1 MQNLNSLFKKLK
13 LIIPVKYKPKKIMI
27 VAMILENICDLLK
40 RKDPN
45 KVEEAPRRIKI
56 NEKPRTKRTDLCN
69 MKYLDFFC
77 RFSKFVPQIK
87 ERQPGISGRTHGDK
101 KLIIPA
107 KKLKKKRD
115 INQIPSNLSNFPS
128 EFN

>member
-1 MQNLNSLFKKLK
+1 M
-13 LIIPVKYKPKKIMI
+13 IIAI
-27 VAMILENICDLLK
+27 ILENICDLLK

-45 KVEEAPRRIKI
+45 KVEEAPRRIKT

-69 MKYLDFFC
+69 IKYLDFFC
-77 RFSKFVPQIK
+77 KFSKSVPQIK
-87 ERQPGISGRTHGDK
+87 ERQPGISGRTQGDK

-115 INQIPSNLSNFPS
+115 IDQIPSNLSSVPS
-128 EFN
+128 EFNS